1 MYINIQSQ
9 LWSNASFNYNI
20 KFIFLNKMMNQ
31 FDFELLKSFLKKNP
45 RMCLF
50 INIDVFSSGNI

>member
-1 MYINIQSQ
+1 MHINIQSQ

-20 KFIFLNKMMNQ
+20 KFIFKNKMMNQ
-31 FDFELLKSFLKKNP
+31 FDFELLKYFLKRNT

>member
-1 MYINIQSQ
+1 
-9 LWSNASFNYNI
+9 
-20 KFIFLNKMMNQ
+20 MMNQ
-31 FDFELLKSFLKKNP
+31 FDFELLKYFLKRNT

>member
-1 MYINIQSQ
+1 
-9 LWSNASFNYNI
+9 
-20 KFIFLNKMMNQ
+20 MMNQ

-50 INIDVFSSGNI
+50 INIGVFSSGNINQDMFSIEARLFKNTDNTEAYII

>member
-1 MYINIQSQ
+1 
-9 LWSNASFNYNI
+9 
-20 KFIFLNKMMNQ
+20 MMNK
-31 FDFELLKSFLKKNP
+31 FDFELLKPFLKKNP

>member
-1 MYINIQSQ
+1 
-9 LWSNASFNYNI
+9 
-20 KFIFLNKMMNQ
+20 MMNQ

-50 INIDVFSSGNI
+50 INIGVFSSGNI